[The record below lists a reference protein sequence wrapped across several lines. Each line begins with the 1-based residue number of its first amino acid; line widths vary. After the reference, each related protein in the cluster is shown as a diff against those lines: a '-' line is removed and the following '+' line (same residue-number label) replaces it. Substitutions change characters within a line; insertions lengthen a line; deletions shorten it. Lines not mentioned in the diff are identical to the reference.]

1 MCENET
7 EAKRLQTI
15 PRAWIFDVDGVITN
29 PQEKK
34 VTEEGLIDAIADCL
48 TNGDVVTL
56 NTGRS
61 LSWMMDRVI
70 KPIEESVGDKSRLD
84 EFLAVG
90 EKGGAWLLFQDGEWV
105 TYIDKKITV
114 PESLQTDIRELIYAE
129 FQNSMFYDESKLTM
143 ISTEMIDRHLIPD
156 YTQRQ
161 HVLVARMQEIL
172 AKPKYESLDLK
183 IDPTTIA
190 TDIQNPHVGKHLG
203 ARRIADWL
211 RDKSIRPQHILTIGD
226 SQSDTEMAEELQDE
240 YSVDFVFVGEPSKL
254 NSDKL
259 KNNPIFTA
267 KLFGEG
273 TLEFLQTVS

>member
-1 MCENET
+1 MT
-7 EAKRLQTI
+7 EQKTGEEQLQTV

-34 VTEEGLIDAIADCL
+34 VTEEGLIGAIADRL
-48 TNGDVVTL
+48 KKGEIVTL

-70 KPIEESVGDKSRLD
+70 KPIEESVGDKRRLD
-84 EFLAVG
+84 KFLAVG
-90 EKGGAWLLFQDGEWV
+90 EKGGAWLSFKDGEWV
-105 TYIDKKITV
+105 TYIDEAIST
-114 PESLQTDIRELIYAE
+114 PESLQDEVRGLISAE
-129 FQNSMFYDESKLTM
+129 FQDSMFYDESKLTM
-143 ISTEMIDRHLIPD
+143 ISTEMVDGHSIPD
-156 YTQRQ
+156 YAQRQ
-161 HVLVARMQEIL
+161 HTLVGRLQEIL
-172 AKPKYESLDLK
+172 AKPEYQNLDFL

-190 TDIQNPHVGKHLG
+190 TDIQNAHVGKHLG
-203 ARRIADWL
+203 ARRIAGWL
-211 RDKSIRPQHILTIGD
+211 KDKNIKPQHILTIGD

-259 KNNPIFTA
+259 KNKPIFTA
-267 KLFGEG
+267 KRFGEG